1 MRILVTNDD
10 GMHSRGLWAVAEALA
25 EVGDVTIV
33 APDREQS
40 GVGTSVTIRRA
51 IRLNRLPRHRNLT
64 AYSLEGTPG
73 DCVLLA
79 IGGLMGEGIDLL
91 VSGINEGA
99 NVGDNI
105 LVSGTV
111 GAALQGYFHGIP
123 SIAIS
128 VDEIHRPEVAA
139 AARTAAI
146 LARAIQDGGFGSEPV
161 LLNVNLPN
169 LPVER
174 LKGAAITEMAHRA
187 FTLAV
192 ARETDA
198 KGHQVCRITGQLKT
212 GDLQEGTDAWALQQ
226 GLISISPIDH
236 SFRYR
241 GDLTQ
246 LAGLA
251 ARIFDQVQSPKL
263 PTRNPEPET
272 RNSELETRS

>member
-1 MRILVTNDD
+1 MLGAAEASSVKILVTNDD

-73 DCVLLA
+73 DCVLSA

-198 KGHQVCRITGQLKT
+198 KGHQICRITGQLKT
-212 GDLQEGTDAWALQQ
+212 GPLQEGTDAWALQQ

-236 SFRYR
+236 SFRYH
-241 GDLTQ
+241 GDLTK

-251 ARIFDQVQSPKL
+251 AHVYDGVHSSRFKV
-263 PTRNPEPET
+263 
-272 RNSELETRS
+272 